1 MSMCKVC
8 HKDSQKHSERLW
20 LLHQQR
26 LKCAYCGRTSDKHSE
41 DLSDIHQEVIPK
53 NKKLAVKA
61 LGTGPKTLGY
71 IQEWNTLDGSTYQK
85 EFVPIFISCSGCEK
99 SMGLEESEVADVTG
113 KMCLECFCNVTD
125 QHHSWHSK
133 PWWQVNGG
141 KYAVSD

>member
-41 DLSDIHQEVIPK
+41 DLWDIHQEVIPK

-61 LGTGPKTLGY
+61 LGTV
-71 IQEWNTLDGSTYQK
+71 QR
-85 EFVPIFISCSGCEK
+85 
-99 SMGLEESEVADVTG
+99 
-113 KMCLECFCNVTD
+113 
-125 QHHSWHSK
+125 H
-133 PWWQVNGG
+133 
-141 KYAVSD
+141 